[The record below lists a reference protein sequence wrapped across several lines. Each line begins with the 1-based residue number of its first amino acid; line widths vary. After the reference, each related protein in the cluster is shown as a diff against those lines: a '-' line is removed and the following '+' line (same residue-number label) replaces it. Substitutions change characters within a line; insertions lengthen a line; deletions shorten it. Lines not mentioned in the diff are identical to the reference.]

1 MPHNNE
7 TMVLPAIIGLIL
19 FILLLVLIGFIFT
32 QTVITLLINGVL
44 IYLILIRAWTE
55 LTKKGRTREY
65 VIGAVVALILHLIK
79 GNVIS
84 MLWPV
89 TTFLVITFIIAEIS
103 HMFLRRRKKQ

>member
-7 TMVLPAIIGLIL
+7 SMVLPTIIGLIL

-65 VIGAVVALILHLIK
+65 IIGAVVALIIHLVK

-89 TTFLVITFIIAEIS
+89 TTFLVITFIIAEIA
-103 HMFLRRRKKQ
+103 HMFLKKRKA